1 MHALDPNFALELS
14 ILMLEG
20 SSYGIRPLIF
30 ILNGLYDESPHPMR
44 NSYSETLWGKG
55 LTLAWHSSIPAG
67 FILFYNTIRPP
78 PVAAIDF
85 DSLRMCESWGS
96 NKLSFL
102 VSQGSFS
109 WDELSL
115 RLLPHS
121 ASTWILKPSWAL
133 MRARVG
139 SKIRFDQP
147 TPHLPAPQS
156 IGSNF
161 DSEFNPVPTYVCPH
175 P

>member
-1 MHALDPNFALELS
+1 MKLHFGYGVREIAPPPPSNSFENTSHQLGLGLDSCIVFQMAICIS
-14 ILMLEG
+14 FY
-20 SSYGIRPLIF
+20 STIF
-30 ILNGLYDESPHPMR
+30 QVRIWPMQCSLG
-44 NSYSETLWGKG
+44 NL
-55 LTLAWHSSIPAG
+55 
-67 FILFYNTIRPP
+67 NTIRPP

-102 VSQGSFS
+102 ISQGSFS

-121 ASTWILKPSWAL
+121 APTWILNPSWAL

-147 TPHLPAPQS
+147 TTHPPTRLLNLNVPLH
-156 IGSNF
+156 IGTDIIGRDRHNRWGQ
-161 DSEFNPVPTYVCPH
+161 TY
-175 P
+175 